1 MNSQS
6 ERVEFWNEGM
16 YDDLETV
23 IQLLHAHANTD
34 AFNIETDGKLKVE
47 VVNFYYNGT
56 ASREQI
62 DAIGRKLGL

>member
-1 MNSQS
+1 MTILKPSYNCSMLM
-6 ERVEFWNEGM
+6 R
-16 YDDLETV
+16 D
-23 IQLLHAHANTD
+23 TD